1 MDIMTDARRIRNALF
16 LTQSVFS
23 GGYFGAVTVA
33 SIVGAA
39 LTNRP
44 AWAGVPAAALLMGA
58 AASATFWGL
67 AMERI
72 GRRSALTLGILT
84 AVVGAAVAGWAIVL
98 ASFTLFIAGMLAMGV
113 GRAASDL
120 GRYVAGEVHPPAFR
134 ARAISTVVVGG
145 TVGAVGGP
153 LLVGPSGVAVRAL
166 GAPELAGP
174 FAAAVLLLGAAA
186 AIVMLGVRP
195 APKVL
200 AQEIERQYPPP
211 ISSSNPAEKR
221 RLAVLLRLPA
231 TIVASTAMIFG
242 QMIMVMVM
250 VITSLHMRDN
260 GHNLAAISVVISS
273 HTFGMYAFSV
283 ISGQLADRWGR
294 VPVILLGAVGLGAAC
309 LLSGLSSQLAPLAIS
324 LFLLGLGWNL
334 CYVAGSALLT
344 DGLRASERPALQGF
358 NDTLVGAAS
367 AVASLGSGVVF
378 ASFGYQVMGVVGA
391 AASLV
396 PLLVLLWWRYQRP
409 PATPAFS

>member
-1 MDIMTDARRIRNALF
+1 MDLKADARRIRNALF

-23 GGYFGAVTVA
+23 GGYFAAVTVA

-58 AASATFWGL
+58 AASATFWGW

-72 GRRSALTLGILT
+72 GRRAALTSGILT
-84 AVVGAAVAGWAIVL
+84 AVVGAALAGWAIAL
-98 ASFTLFIAGMLAMGV
+98 GSFAIYIIGMLAMGV

-134 ARAISTVVVGG
+134 ARAISIVVVGG

-153 LLVGPSGVAVRAL
+153 LLVGPSGVFLSAL
-166 GAPELAGP
+166 GGPELAGP
-174 FAAAVLLLGAAA
+174 YAAGVVLLGVAA
-186 AIVMLGVRP
+186 AIVMFGVRP
-195 APKVL
+195 APKML
-200 AQEIERQYPPP
+200 AGEIERLYPPP
-211 ISSSNPAEKR
+211 ISSSNAGEKR
-221 RLAVLLRLPA
+221 ALRSLLRLPS
-231 TIVASTAMIFG
+231 TIVASTAMVFG

-250 VITSLHMRDN
+250 VITSLHMRDH
-260 GHNLAAISVVISS
+260 GHNLAAISLVISS

-309 LLSGLSSQLAPLAIS
+309 LLSGISPQTGLLAVS

-344 DGLRASERPALQGF
+344 DGLRASERPTLQGF

-378 ASFGYQVMGVVGA
+378 ASFGYQAMGFVGA

-396 PLLVLLWWRYQRP
+396 PLAVLFWWRLKRQR
-409 PATPAFS
+409 ATPAFS